1 MITSLTPSLESLYQH
16 FENFFQGPADPASGQ
31 VVKSVCDGSH
41 LEALKRNGC
50 NDGPLLSFLQ
60 TIADIPD
67 PRGRAWTA
75 LHLLRERRS
84 TPVPAPAPAPNPSR
98 FQPSLRQKLAWG
110 SATAAALLLLFL
122 AGTALAIQLGW
133 TNARSRAEADLQLQ
147 LPARSSL
154 ASSLEHQI
162 QSRKRLEKVL
172 AVSPTTALSMWS
184 VLQDSGDGLLLE
196 TMLTASDS
204 SANRSRSGRPF
215 EWSDTPLWDSTKVA
229 LQGDLPL
236 IREAATRMGLS
247 PRLVALPA
255 LCEHLRRAES
265 FREAYK
271 RFFTK
276 FVPMGNLSMGV
287 TGIKPESLADLV
299 PWCDS
304 ADLPLVDSMPLDT
317 IRRRLQSTD
326 RSWSYLYAALYM
338 KCILKQWN
346 AAGVDLSRRPEI
358 VMTVYNLGMRHCPPR
373 PNPLAG
379 GAVFEIGG
387 TEHSFGSFSREF
399 YWSGQMY
406 PLLPF

>member
-1 MITSLTPSLESLYQH
+1 LITPLPPSLEELYQEFADF
-16 FENFFQGPADPASGQ
+16 FEGPASEPATRR
-31 VVKSVCDGSH
+31 VKAACDGSLLRAAKEAGGADRPLQEF
-41 LEALKRNGC
+41 LE
-50 NDGPLLSFLQ
+50 
-60 TIADIPD
+60 TIAGIPD
-67 PRGRAWTA
+67 ARARAWTA
-75 LHLLRERRS
+75 WHLLQERRR
-84 TPVPAPAPAPNPSR
+84 TRPAPEALPQMPD
-98 FQPSLRQKLAWG
+98 LRQKLLWG
-110 SATAAALLLLFL
+110 SLTAVAMLCLFL
-122 AGTALAIQLGW
+122 SGTAMAIRLGW
-133 TNARSRAEADLQLQ
+133 TDARSRAEPDLQLR
-147 LPARSSL
+147 LPARTSL

-162 QSRKRLEKVL
+162 LTRKRIEKIL
-172 AVSPTTALSMWS
+172 SVSPVTALSMWS

-196 TMLTASDS
+196 TMLTAGDS
-204 SANRSRSGRPF
+204 SCRHSRTGRPF
-215 EWSDTPLWDSTKVA
+215 EWSETPLWDSTKVA
-229 LQGDLPL
+229 LQDDLPA
-236 IREAATRMGLS
+236 IREAAARTGLS

-271 RFFTK
+271 RFFTR
-276 FVPMGNLSMGV
+276 FIPMGNLSMGV

-317 IRRRLQSTD
+317 IRHRLQGPD

-338 KCILKQWN
+338 KCILRQWQ
-346 AAGVDLSRRPEI
+346 ASGVDLSRRPEI

-373 PNPLAG
+373 PEPLAG

-406 PLLPF
+406 PQLPF